1 MFVSPSSLFFIFLLF
16 FSKEFNQL
24 LFENLNHLRFN
35 ISNLVNAFIL
45 LNHSDRLSLFLV
57 EPYIFNINKYF
68 EEEKIPSINLYP
80 ESSSNSQMPTSLS
93 CSSSIERDERTISN
107 IDLDKQMITSNDD
120 LDLSRLASEV

>member
-1 MFVSPSSLFFIFLLF
+1 MSLFF
-16 FSKEFNQL
+16 
-24 LFENLNHLRFN
+24 
-35 ISNLVNAFIL
+35 
-45 LNHSDRLSLFLV
+45 LNHSDRLFLV

-107 IDLDKQMITSNDD
+107 IDQDISSSSIRLENKQLIQMITSNDD
-120 LDLSRLASEV
+120 LDVSQLASEV